1 MKRRRSYHKGGFS
14 LLELMVVV
22 SIIGLVTGVVVASF
36 SGGIRVWESARVLT
50 HVEQELYFAVESVR
64 KDLVNTYRFHGIS
77 FSGAE
82 REVSFP
88 ALLLVQGE
96 DGLREKRVGS
106 VKYLFNPADQTL
118 NRYTWVFP
126 GGEDGADREIVAGG
140 IRGIRFSYLDGDGLD
155 DEGAV
160 LDIWKDPTNFP
171 AVVTMD
177 LIMDGGGAGSEVVI
191 KRQFPLGEGLWRT
204 D

>member
-1 MKRRRSYHKGGFS
+1 MKRECSDHKGGFS

-36 SGGIRVWESARVLT
+36 SGGIKVWESARVLT

-88 ALLLVQGE
+88 ALLRVTGE
-96 DGLREKRVGS
+96 EGLQEKRVGS
-106 VKYLFNPADQTL
+106 VKYKFNPAEQTL
-118 NRYTWVFP
+118 SRYVWAFP
-126 GGEDGADREIVAGG
+126 GGEDGADREVVAGG
-140 IRGIRFSYLDGDGLD
+140 ISGVRFTYLDGDGLAD
-155 DEGAV
+155 DGAV
-160 LDIWKDPTNFP
+160 LDVWQDPTNFP

-177 LIMDGGGAGSEVVI
+177 LIMGGGRAGSEVVI
-191 KRQFPLGEGLWRT
+191 QRQFLLREGLWLS